1 MLITPSCSRATAK
14 AAHVLGT
21 PILSARRAS
30 VRGCKEGSRAAEE
43 EAAAEDG
50 AEEADE
56 VAGGDAAAAAAGAEA
71 CASSGEVRNAK
82 KSGRRLMTTTRVPV
96 GVMVAATTS
105 HELGPLTTTS
115 FSSSNALMSSKL
127 TPSPSG
133 TTNWMPLV
141 KLPAAWSLVL
151 KEVGATNVMVVPTW

>member
-1 MLITPSCSRATAK
+1 
-14 AAHVLGT
+14 
-21 PILSARRAS
+21 
-30 VRGCKEGSRAAEE
+30 
-43 EAAAEDG
+43 
-50 AEEADE
+50 
-56 VAGGDAAAAAAGAEA
+56 
-71 CASSGEVRNAK
+71 
-82 KSGRRLMTTTRVPV
+82 MTTTRVPV

-151 KEVGATNVMVVPTW
+151 KEVGATNVMVVPTWYAVACESYLRKRGV